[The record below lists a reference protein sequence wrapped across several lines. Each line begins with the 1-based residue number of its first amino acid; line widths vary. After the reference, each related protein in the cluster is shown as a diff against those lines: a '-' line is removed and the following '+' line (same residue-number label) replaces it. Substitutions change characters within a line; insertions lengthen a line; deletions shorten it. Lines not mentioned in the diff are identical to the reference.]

1 VTLAVSAALDAAVAR
16 LAAAGIERP
25 REEALRLLALALGT
39 DRGGVLARRPD
50 ALPPALEASLDRL
63 LARRASREPL
73 QYLTGEQEF
82 RGLAMAVDGRVLIPR
97 PETEEVVDA
106 VLALDLPAGGA
117 VADLGTGSGC
127 IAIALKVARPDLTVL
142 ALDRSP
148 EALQVARANA
158 GRHGV
163 AVTFE
168 EGDFALPPVS
178 WNGSLDAVVSNPP
191 YVSQEEWEGLAPE
204 VRLHEPRVAL
214 VPGESGLEAYRALV
228 PAATRLLAPG
238 GFLLLELGWRSSE
251 PVRALAAAAGFREVE
266 VRNDLRG
273 IPRILCARWGGP

>member
-1 VTLAVSAALDAAVAR
+1 MSLAVSAALDAAVAR

-50 ALPPALEASLDRL
+50 ALPPAVEASLERF
-63 LARRASREPL
+63 LARRVAREPL

-97 PETEEVVDA
+97 PETEEVVEA
-106 VLALDLPAGGA
+106 LLALDLPAGGA

-142 ALDRSP
+142 ALDRSS
-148 EALQVARANA
+148 EALEVARANA
-158 GRHGV
+158 GRHEV

-168 EGDFALPPVS
+168 EGDFARPPVS
-178 WNGSLDAVVSNPP
+178 WNGRLDAVVSNPP

-214 VPGESGLEAYRALV
+214 VPGETGLEAYRALL
-228 PAATRLLAPG
+228 PAAFRLLRPG
-238 GFLLLELGWRSSE
+238 GALVLELGWRSAA
-251 PVRALAAAAGFREVE
+251 PVRALAGEAGFRDVD
-266 VRNDLRG
+266 VRRDLRG
-273 IPRILCARWGGP
+273 LERILMARR